1 MTDSGDELTHV
12 GPGGKARMVDVSDK
26 PETERWARASGVIRM
41 LPATLQAIRANALE
55 KGDVIAVARVAGVL
69 AAKRT
74 SELIPLCH
82 PVPLTDLQVDMLLED
97 ALPGVRVVAT
107 ARCRGRTGVEMEA
120 IVAVSVTL
128 ITLYDMAKSA
138 DKSMQIN
145 DIRLLEK
152 HGGRSGSWRADGGM
166 SVAL

>member
-1 MTDSGDELTHV
+1 MTERADDLTHV
-12 GPGGKARMVDVSDK
+12 GPDGAARMVDVSGK
-26 PETERWARASGVIRM
+26 PETDRLARASGVIRM
-41 LPATLQAIRANALE
+41 LPATLEAIRRNGLA
-55 KGDVIAVARVAGVL
+55 KGDVLAVARVAGIM

-82 PVPLTDLQVDMLLED
+82 PLPLTDVQVELRLED
-97 ALPGVRVVAT
+97 TLPGIEAVAT

-128 ITLYDMAKSA
+128 VTIYDMAKSI
-138 DKSMQIN
+138 DKSMVIS
-145 DIRLLEK
+145 DIRLIEK
-152 HGGRSGSWRADGGM
+152 LGGHGGSWRADGGM